1 MRKKELRAEKIQIGG
16 IVESLLKDRPAI
28 LISYQ
33 GLTANVANEFRG
45 VLAALNA
52 ECHVVKNTLV
62 KKAAAKLGLKALEDA
77 ALDHDTALV
86 SGDCDPVALAKA
98 VRDFVKGKGKEI
110 VKVKYGVLDGNLLSA
125 ADVDALADLPSREVL
140 LAQLLGLLQ
149 APGSQLVRVLNAKI
163 ASVVYVL
170 DAIRKKKEEAVA

>member
-1 MRKKELRAEKIQIGG
+1 MRKKALRAETIQIGSA
-16 IVESLLKDRPAI
+16 IEELLKDRPAV

-33 GLTANVANEFRG
+33 GLTANVFNEFRG
-45 VLAALNA
+45 KLAAMNA

-62 KKAAAKLGLKALEDA
+62 KKAAAKLGLTGLANA

-86 SGDCDPVALAKA
+86 SGVCDAVALAKT
-98 VRDFVKGKGKEI
+98 VREFAKGKNNVAI
-110 VKVKYGVLDGNLLSA
+110 KYGVLDGALLSA

>member
-16 IVESLLKDRPAI
+16 VIESLLKDRPAI

-33 GLTANVANEFRG
+33 GLTANVSNEFRG
-45 VLAALNA
+45 KLAAINA

-62 KKAAAKLGLKALEDA
+62 KKAAAKLGLKDLENA
-77 ALDHDTALV
+77 ALDHDTALI
-86 SGDCDPVALAKA
+86 SGNCDAVALAKA
-98 VRDFVKGKGKEI
+98 LRDFAKGKEQI
-110 VKVKYGVLDGNLLSA
+110 KVKYGILDGVLLSP

>member
-1 MRKKELRAEKIQIGG
+1 MRKKELRAEKIQLGG
-16 IVESLLKDRPAI
+16 VIENLLKDRPAI

-33 GLTANVANEFRG
+33 GLTANVSNEFRG
-45 VLAALNA
+45 KLAAINA

-62 KKAAAKLGLKALEDA
+62 KKAAAKLGLKGLAEA

-86 SGDCDPVALAKA
+86 SGDCDPVALAKTLREFA
-98 VRDFVKGKGKEI
+98 KGKDQI
-110 VKVKYGVLDGNLLSA
+110 KVKYGVLDGVLLSA
-125 ADVDALADLPSREVL
+125 ADVAALADLPPREVL